1 MHNPVVSPPLCASVR
16 LCDLFK
22 QTLYSVLFLY
32 ALTFAI
38 PLYANEATD
47 PLATEVVQKA
57 IEYWRDDSSKSRSRM
72 TIHRPDWQREMEM
85 QSFTK
90 GTSHSLV
97 RFTAPAR
104 DAGSASLK
112 IENEMWSFSPKI
124 RRVIRIPSSM
134 MSQSWMGS
142 DFSYNDL
149 ARDDEIVQHYT
160 HRFLEAE
167 EHDGKKVY
175 VVEATPKDDAPVV
188 WGKEIV
194 KVREDY
200 IMLEH
205 TFYDQSMEPVKRMEA
220 KAIGMLGGRL
230 FPTVMRMGLIDK
242 PNEWTEIEH
251 LEMEF
256 GAEIPARTFTT
267 SFLQNPRL

>member
-1 MHNPVVSPPLCASVR
+1 MRDSVIQATARQHGGVFTSFFALLFSLTYFVPLSAISEVPANP
-16 LCDLFK
+16 
-22 QTLYSVLFLY
+22 Q
-32 ALTFAI
+32 
-38 PLYANEATD
+38 
-47 PLATEVVQKA
+47 ATEVVQKA
-57 IEYWRDDSSKSRSRM
+57 IEYWRDDSSKSRSQM
-72 TIHRPDWQREMEM
+72 KIHRPDWQRQMEME
-85 QSFTK
+85 SFTK
-90 GTSHSLV
+90 GTTHSLV

-112 IENEMWSFSPKI
+112 VQQEMWSFSPKI

-149 ARDDEIVQHYT
+149 ARDDEIVQYYT
-160 HRFLEAE
+160 HRFLANE
-167 EHDGKKVY
+167 EHEGMKVY

-200 IMLEH
+200 ILLEH
-205 TFYDQSMEPVKRMEA
+205 TFYDQNMEPVKRMET
-220 KAIGMLGGRL
+220 KGIRMLGGRL
-230 FPTVMRMGLIDK
+230 FPAVMRMGLIEK
-242 PNEWTEIEH
+242 PQEWTEIEH

-256 GAEIPARTFTT
+256 GADIPARTFTT